1 MNTTTRP
8 GFTPEMHHGA
18 KTAARCYGS
27 GHKDTATVGT
37 CDGCGSLVAKTKT
50 GRIMAVGGMY
60 GYTRTFACWG
70 DEHVCD
76 PQQAAAHAA
85 YKTAKIDAGEIV
97 KGQTVTVVKG
107 RKVAH
112 GTTGT
117 VAWIGE
123 DNYGKARVGFKTA
136 DGEMVFTATSNVEV
150 TS

>member
-8 GFTPEMHHGA
+8 GFTAEMHHGVKA
-18 KTAARCYGS
+18 GVRCYGS
-27 GHKDTATVGT
+27 GHKDSATFGT
-37 CDGCGSLVAKTKT
+37 CDGCGVDVAKTES
-50 GRIMAVGGMY
+50 GRIMPAGGMY
-60 GYTRTFACWG
+60 GYMRTFACWG

-76 PQQAAAHAA
+76 PAQASAHAA
-85 YKTAKIDAGEIV
+85 YQSTRIESGDII

-123 DNYGKARVGFKTA
+123 DNYGNERVGFKTA

-150 TS
+150 SA